1 MESKIETHFLP
12 ASRSGSGIREVAVT
26 PRAKKLATL
35 KSTGESDKV
44 HRTHR
49 SSSAGMSVTWRLRLG
64 VTVVHAEAGLG
75 IRMWIMLRDQIDY
88 EEFCRRGQKQAV
100 LPVRGCLKRRLVR
113 IVTGRLIRLPASLL
127 GREFA

>member
-1 MESKIETHFLP
+1 
-12 ASRSGSGIREVAVT
+12 
-26 PRAKKLATL
+26 
-35 KSTGESDKV
+35 
-44 HRTHR
+44 
-49 SSSAGMSVTWRLRLG
+49 MSVTWRLRLG